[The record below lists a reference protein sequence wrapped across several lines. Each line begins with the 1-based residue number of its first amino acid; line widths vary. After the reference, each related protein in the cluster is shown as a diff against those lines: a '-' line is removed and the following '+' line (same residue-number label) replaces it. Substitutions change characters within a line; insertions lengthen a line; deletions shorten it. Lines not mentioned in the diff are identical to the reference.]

1 MGVDIKRI
9 EAVLEEL
16 RQEDLPVAV
25 RSWRVEETEDWAGEP
40 ALFVWTLL
48 EPGGILPG
56 GKIGQRN
63 TLRGTVID
71 RIGDLAGDALIYVRF
86 KEAKTAAPAP

>member
-56 GKIGQRN
+56 GKVRQRIA
-63 TLRGTVID
+63 LREMTTD
-71 RIGDLAGDALIYVRF
+71 RIRELAGDALVYVF
-86 KEAKTAAPAP
+86 FGEAKTAAPAP

>member
-1 MGVDIKRI
+1 MGADIKRI

-16 RQEDLPVAV
+16 RREDLPVAV

-56 GKIGQRN
+56 GKVRQRIA
-63 TLRGTVID
+63 LREMAID
-71 RIGDLAGDALIYVRF
+71 RIRELAGDALVYVF
-86 KEAKTAAPAP
+86 FGEAKTAAPAP